1 MIETHKILR
10 FLRPVVRMNLLE
22 KLKKKRKIQSKEL
35 SGQEEAWI
43 WKEWRQMNGRERIH
57 CTRFSKHH

>member
-10 FLRPVVRMNLLE
+10 FLRPVVRTNLLV

-43 WKEWRQMNGRERIH
+43 RKERRQTSGCEGIH
-57 CTRFSKHH
+57 RARFSKHH